1 MIPSFTVPAWAERA
15 LCAGKHELFDATDEV
30 SHARAAAICREC
42 PLMKDC
48 AVKATTVEAPTG
60 TWAARLHS
68 KHGRPSNQPHIED
81 AMFTVEEARECYNA
95 WGRGERTPLNK
106 IGRRVHKR
114 RIDAER
120 AERRED
126 DGTLRTLVEERY
138 ADEDAMFTDEEARKC
153 ATAYRYGDKTERN
166 KMGQRVHKRR
176 QRQAR
181 LEQQQR
187 AEGAA

>member
-1 MIPSFTVPAWAERA
+1 MIPSFTVPNWAERA
-15 LCAGKHELFDATDEV
+15 LCVGEHELFDAGDDD
-30 SHARAAAICREC
+30 SHELAAMICRTC

-48 AVKATTVEAPTG
+48 AVKATTVERPTG
-60 TWAARLHS
+60 TWAARLHG
-68 KHGRPSNQPHIED
+68 KRGRPTNARDED
-81 AMFTVEEARECYNA
+81 RMFTPEEAREAYNA
-95 WGRGERTPLNK
+95 WNRGERTAANK

-114 RIDAER
+114 RIDNER

-126 DGTLRTLVEERY
+126 DGTLRTLTEDRY
-138 ADEDAMFTDEEARKC
+138 AEEDALFTDDEARKA
-153 ATAYRYGDKTERN
+153 ATAYRYGDKTEWN

-181 LEQQQR
+181 LEAQQQ